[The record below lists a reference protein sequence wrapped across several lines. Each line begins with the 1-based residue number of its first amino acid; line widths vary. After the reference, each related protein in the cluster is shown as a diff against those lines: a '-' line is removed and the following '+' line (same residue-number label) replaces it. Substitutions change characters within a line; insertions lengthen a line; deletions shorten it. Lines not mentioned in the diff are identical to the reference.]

1 MKPLS
6 MKIFVKR
13 AERRPVTLR
22 GFAINET
29 RDSDILVAD
38 LSYNGCRIH
47 CDDRFAT
54 GEVVELRV
62 VKRGAI
68 QAEIRWAA
76 EGRAGAAFIG

>member
-6 MKIFVKR
+6 MKTFVKR
-13 AERRPVTLR
+13 AERRPVTMR
-22 GFAINET
+22 GFALSET

-47 CDDRFAT
+47 CDDRFRA

-62 VKRGAI
+62 VKRGAV
-68 QAEIRWAA
+68 QAEIRWTA
-76 EGRAGAAFIG
+76 EGRAGAAFLG